1 MGQIKSEMKGSV
13 FFVALIACA
22 LAADDVP
29 APAGDKEAPQELLQ
43 TGSKSKFIS
52 PFVNPYMLNPLIYFG
67 AGMATPFL
75 LGGMMGGAATGTG
88 QMGMGTP
95 GMAGAMS
102 LGQMGMPQK
111 MGMPQMGMPQMMM
124 QTGAKT
130 GAEAKTGFYGGLGYP
145 GMYGM
150 PYGYGYGMP
159 YGYGYGMPF
168 GYGYG

>member
-1 MGQIKSEMKGSV
+1 MGTQQIEMKSAV

-22 LAADDVP
+22 LAADDVS
-29 APAGDKEAPQELLQ
+29 APAAGKEAPQELLQ
-43 TGSKSKFIS
+43 TGSKSKFVS

-95 GMAGAMS
+95 GMAGAMN
-102 LGQMGMPQK
+102 LGQMGMPQP
-111 MGMPQMGMPQMMM
+111 MGMPPQMMM

-130 GAEAKTGFYGGLGYP
+130 GAKAEAKTGFYGGYGLGYP

-159 YGYGYGMPF
+159 YGY
-168 GYGYG
+168 